1 MKISKFLLGLATL
14 LFVSTTVQARDTIVI
29 TGSSTVYPFATVVA
43 EEMGRNGYNTP
54 VVESTGSGGG
64 MKIFCQ
70 GVGLN
75 TPDITNASRPIKDSE
90 VELCGS
96 NGVTPI
102 EYMIGYEG
110 IVIGQSKKSVQFP
123 LTKET
128 IFEAVSLN
136 VYRDGKFI
144 PNPNK
149 KWSDIDSSLPDLKID
164 MMIPPP
170 TSGTRDAF
178 VELVLHGYCKKSLG
192 LSKADYKANCSAV
205 REDGYIVE
213 MGENDNLILS
223 KLQGDEKRLGV
234 FGFSFLDQNRDK
246 VQGLSVEGVM
256 PEFESIA
263 DGSYSVSRSLFF
275 YVKQEHL
282 GVVPGIEQY
291 VGLFEELSE
300 PGEYLSDIGLIPV
313 Q

>member
-70 GVGLN
+70 GIGLG
-75 TPDITNASRPIKDSE
+75 TPDITNASRQIKSSE
-90 VELCGS
+90 IELCAS

-102 EYMIGYEG
+102 EYMIGYDG
-110 IVIGQSKKSVQFP
+110 IVIGQSKESIPFE
-123 LTKET
+123 LTKE
-128 IFEAVSLN
+128 ILFEAISLN
-136 VYRDGKFI
+136 VYRGRWM

-149 KWSDIDSSLPDLKID
+149 KWSDIYPWLPDLKID
-164 MMIPPP
+164 IMVPPP

-178 VELVLHGYCKKSLG
+178 VELVLHDYCKNNLN
-192 LSKADYKANCSAV
+192 LSKDVYKANCSAV
-205 REDGYIVE
+205 REDGYVVE

-223 KLQGDEKRLGV
+223 KLQGDETRLGI

-246 VQGLSVEGVM
+246 VQGLSIEGVM

-275 YVKQEHL
+275 YVKKEHL
-282 GVVPGIEQY
+282 GVVPAIEEY
-291 VGLFEELSE
+291 VELFDELSQ
-300 PGEYLSDIGLIPV
+300 PDEYLSDIGLIPV

>member
-70 GVGLN
+70 GIGVG
-75 TPDITNASRPIKDSE
+75 TPDITNASRQIKSSE
-90 VELCGS
+90 IELCAS

-102 EYMIGYEG
+102 EYMIGYDG
-110 IVIGQSKKSVQFP
+110 IVIGQSKEAVQFP

-136 VYRDGKFI
+136 VYRDGKFV

-149 KWSDIDSSLPDLKID
+149 KWSDIDPSLPDLKID
-164 MMIPPP
+164 IMVPPP

-192 LSKADYKANCSAV
+192 LSKDDYKLNCSAV
-205 REDGYIVE
+205 REDGQVVE

-223 KLQGDEKRLGV
+223 KLQGDETRLGI

-275 YVKQEHL
+275 YVKKEHL
-282 GVVPGIEQY
+282 GVVPAIEDY
-291 VGLFEELSE
+291 VELFEELSQ
-300 PGEYLSDIGLIPV
+300 PDEYLSDIGLIPV

>member
-29 TGSSTVYPFATVVA
+29 TGSSTVYPFSTVVA
-43 EEMGRNGYNTP
+43 EEFGRNGYNTP

-70 GVGLN
+70 GIGVG
-75 TPDITNASRPIKDSE
+75 TPDITNASRQIKSSE
-90 VELCGS
+90 KELCAS

-102 EYMIGYEG
+102 EYMIGYDG
-110 IVIGQSKKSVQFP
+110 IVIGQSKEAVQFP

-136 VYRDGKFI
+136 VYRDGKFV

-149 KWSDIDSSLPDLKID
+149 KWSDIDPSLPDLKID
-164 MMIPPP
+164 IMVPPP

-178 VELVLHGYCKKSLG
+178 VELVLHGYCESLDV
-192 LSKADYKANCSAV
+192 SKDDLKLNCSAV
-205 REDGYIVE
+205 REDGYVVE

-223 KLQGDEKRLGV
+223 KLQGDKTRLGI

-256 PEFESIA
+256 PEFETIA

-275 YVKQEHL
+275 YVKKEHL
-282 GVVPGIEQY
+282 GVVPAIEEY
-291 VGLFEELSE
+291 VELFEELSQ

>member
-29 TGSSTVYPFATVVA
+29 TGSSTVYPFSTVVA
-43 EEMGRNGYNTP
+43 EEFGRNGYNTP

-70 GVGLN
+70 GIGVG
-75 TPDITNASRPIKDSE
+75 TPDITNASRQIKSSE
-90 VELCGS
+90 VELCAS

-102 EYMIGYEG
+102 EYMIGYDG
-110 IVIGQSKKSVQFP
+110 IVIGQSKEAVQFP

-136 VYRDGKFI
+136 VYRDGKFV

-164 MMIPPP
+164 IMVPPP

-178 VELVLHGYCKKSLG
+178 VELVLHDYCKSLG
-192 LSKADYKANCSAV
+192 LSKDDYKLNCSAV
-205 REDGYIVE
+205 REDGQVVE

-223 KLQGDEKRLGV
+223 KLQGDETRLGI

-256 PEFESIA
+256 PEFETIA

-275 YVKQEHL
+275 YVKKEHL
-282 GVVPGIEQY
+282 GVVPNIEEY
-291 VGLFEELSE
+291 VELFEELSQ